1 MKGVVMKSKNL
12 FWGLFFLALAVF
24 TIASQVGA
32 FGEIGVLSVLEGV
45 LLAALIIYSLIS
57 LNFFGVFIPL
67 AFLYIIFRQPLGL
80 PEVSTWMLL
89 LTGLLTS
96 IGFSIIFHKKNKYK
110 SKCDY
115 EGHDCSQTS
124 ETIDDNNPSAK
135 VRFSSSSKYLHSDN
149 LESANFAA
157 SFGALEVFF
166 DKTQLSPQGAEVFLD
181 CSFAEIKLYIPR
193 NWRVIENIN
202 VSLAEVKYNNRMAVI
217 EENAPR
223 LTLKGNVQFGGIE
236 IVYI

>member
-1 MKGVVMKSKNL
+1 MKSKNL

-24 TIASQVGA
+24 TIASQIGA
-32 FGEIGVLSVLEGV
+32 FGEIGVLSVLEGF

-67 AFLYIIFRQPLGL
+67 AFLYMIFWQPLGL

-96 IGFSIIFHKKNKYK
+96 IGFSIIFHKKTKNI
-110 SKCDY
+110 SSCVY
-115 EGHDCSQTS
+115 EGHECSQTS

-135 VRFSSSSKYLHSDN
+135 VRFSSSSKYLHSDS
-149 LESANFAA
+149 LQSGNFSA

-166 DKTQLSPQGAEVFLD
+166 DKTKLSPEGAEVFLD
-181 CSFAEIKLYIPR
+181 CSFAEIKLYVPR
-193 NWRVIENIN
+193 TWRVVENIN
-202 VSLAEVKYNNRMAVI
+202 VSLAEVKYSSRPVDLT
-217 EENAPR
+217 EDSPR
-223 LTLKGNVQFGGIE
+223 LTLKGSVQFGGIE

>member
-1 MKGVVMKSKNL
+1 MKSKNL

-96 IGFSIIFHKKNKYK
+96 IGFSIIFRKK
-110 SKCDY
+110 SKHNTECSY
-115 EGHDCSQTS
+115 VGHDYSKTS
-124 ETIDDNNPSAK
+124 ETIDDNNPSAN

-149 LESANFAA
+149 LESASFSA

-166 DKTQLSPQGAEVFLD
+166 DKTQLSPQGAEIFID
-181 CSFAEIKLYIPR
+181 CSLAEMKLYIPR
-193 NWRVIENIN
+193 SWRVIENIN
-202 VSLAEVKYNNRMAVI
+202 VSLAEVKYTGRPADLT
-217 EENAPR
+217 EDSPR
-223 LTLKGNVQFGGIE
+223 LTLKGSVSLGALE